1 MDCLSIY
8 IDKPLDNIDGAIRLV
23 AILPGRHD
31 DKIYCELRLD
41 HLLGQDNPPK
51 YEALSYVW
59 GTQEYP
65 MEILLD
71 NQPFQVGQNLYVAI
85 RHLRHTAKPR
95 LFWID
100 AICINQ
106 HQLKGPGA
114 SPGLTPTTLPFS

>member
-1 MDCLSIY
+1 MLSKLVLWDGSARRRSVHYRTDSLSVTISLHKMDCLSIY

-71 NQPFQVGQNLYVAI
+71 NQPF
-85 RHLRHTAKPR
+85 
-95 LFWID
+95 
-100 AICINQ
+100 
-106 HQLKGPGA
+106 
-114 SPGLTPTTLPFS
+114 